1 MANIKEKKAGEG
13 PDGPDGL
20 DMPGPSREEYVAS
33 VLQQIGDLEERL
45 DELESGMESSGWDDI
60 GEYRGQLDDLRLK
73 LKAAR
78 TSSEELEAVSD
89 QAWPAAHEEMEE
101 TLGEIVEGVEDFARI
116 LGLVLPE

>member
-1 MANIKEKKAGEG
+1 MANTKKKKDVEG
-13 PDGPDGL
+13 PACPEGL
-20 DMPGPSREEYVAS
+20 NMSGQSREEYVAS
-33 VLQQIGDLEERL
+33 VLQQIGGFEERL

-60 GEYRGQLDDLRLK
+60 GEYRGQLEDLRLK

-78 TSSEELEAVSD
+78 SKSEELEAVSD

-101 TLGEIVEGVEDFARI
+101 TLGEMAGSVEDLASG

>member
-1 MANIKEKKAGEG
+1 MANTKKKKDMEG
-13 PDGPDGL
+13 SACPEDLNMSGQ
-20 DMPGPSREEYVAS
+20 SREDYVAS
-33 VLQQIGDLEERL
+33 VLQQIGGFEERL

-73 LKAAR
+73 LKTAR

-101 TLGEIVEGVEDFARI
+101 TLGEMAGSVEDLASG

>member
-1 MANIKEKKAGEG
+1 MANTKKKKDMEG
-13 PDGPDGL
+13 SACPEDLNMSGQ
-20 DMPGPSREEYVAS
+20 SREDYVAS
-33 VLQQIGDLEERL
+33 VLQQIGGFEERL

-60 GEYRGQLDDLRLK
+60 GEYRGQLEDLRLK

-78 TSSEELEAVSD
+78 SKSEELEAVSD

-101 TLGEIVEGVEDFARI
+101 TLGEMAGSVEDLASG